1 MQTAK
6 YPTKITGDI
15 TSLADLK
22 SMATRLLPAT
32 SALRMLILSEP
43 DILPRSEVM
52 AKLEIFLR
60 LLYQELA
67 DGYTVRLNYVTN

>member
-6 YPTKITGDI
+6 HPTKITGDI

-67 DGYTVRLNYVTN
+67 DGYAVRLNSITN

>member
-1 MQTAK
+1 MQVTKHPNRIVSDTA
-6 YPTKITGDI
+6 
-15 TSLADLK
+15 SLADLK
-22 SMATRLLPAT
+22 SMATRLLWPT

-43 DILPRSEVM
+43 DILPRTEVI

-67 DGYTVRLNYVTN
+67 DGYTVRMKT

>member
-1 MQTAK
+1 MHTAK
-6 YPTKITGDI
+6 HPTKITGGI

-67 DGYTVRLNYVTN
+67 DGYTVRLTNIMN